1 MLGVGLLLSSASM
14 TTPGHVRLVAFA
26 AARDLLGVARA
37 ELPLAVSCTAVE
49 LWAELV
55 RHYPVL
61 SPYRGT
67 IRLAVNGRWAEDDA
81 TVRVGD
87 EVALLPPVSGG

>member
-1 MLGVGLLLSSASM
+1 M
-14 TTPGHVRLVAFA
+14 TTLGHVRLVAFA
-26 AARDLLGVARA
+26 AARDLIGAARA
-37 ELPLAVSCTAVE
+37 ELPLAGSCTAGE

-61 SPYRGT
+61 APYRGT

-81 TVRVGD
+81 RVSVGD